1 MGDKVETGGKGV
13 EKSSY
18 YWVGLDQKERVA
30 AFAGGLDGRV
40 RAVVG
45 TICMS
50 LYNDIVHS
58 NISSKKT
65 KTRVH

>member
-1 MGDKVETGGKGV
+1 M
-13 EKSSY
+13 
-18 YWVGLDQKERVA
+18 GLDQKERVA
-30 AFAGGLDGRV
+30 ALAGGLDGRV

-50 LYNDIVHS
+50 YNDIVHS